1 MLLKPALRAKPA
13 EDNGF
18 SYEQFKK
25 QNFVDR
31 WWILRIIKYIFAVLA
46 EPQAGFLSRP
56 RNLKSA
62 P

>member
-1 MLLKPALRAKPA
+1 MLLKPSLRAKPA

-31 WWILRIIKYIFAVLA
+31 WWILRIIKYIFAA
-46 EPQAGFLSRP
+46 WQNPSQGY
-56 RNLKSA
+56 
-62 P
+62 